1 MSINPN
7 IKFEDELQDQD
18 NIVER
23 TNGHRASNRI
33 EYKNANISLSITS
46 CFSVQFGL
54 GEEARDEFVSTLSLY
69 SIFKKCLAEFELIST
84 IMAD

>member
-46 CFSVQFGL
+46 CFSVQFVL
-54 GEEARDEFVSTLSLY
+54 GEEARDEFKW
-69 SIFKKCLAEFELIST
+69 IFIIIGFLTFLILLISLA
-84 IMAD
+84 MAKLF